1 MHRPISD
8 QSGGGKGGKGSK
20 GGFRQGRSFEAPIG
34 GFPKQVANTQ
44 ASNTQAANTGGSK
57 SEAGEG
63 APKQRKFK
71 ERKKGFTLLELL
83 IVIGIIVI
91 LASLVLAV
99 SSSVAR
105 ASEERATR
113 NTLQVLDLATEEFE
127 RTVDRRAT
135 YRSAIV
141 TGGIAADPISVP
153 GSSPAIPYKYDIDS
167 AAGAPP
173 AGSGV
178 PVWTSL
184 PQPYSSVTAGLP
196 AYSSLPF
203 RRTALLIAAMAE
215 TPSVAPILQKLPEAI
230 FRGIKQS
237 ATSPIPTAVRH
248 AVDAWDTPIIAVF
261 PGREATAAEVLA
273 NNPNIVDKDGTVKC
287 DSEWGSAASGGMQL
301 SCKDR
306 RILWVSAGNDSRFH
320 DVPVGTTY
328 KPSSDNLYSYE
339 P

>member
-34 GFPKQVANTQ
+34 GFPKQVANTEPKAEGAQ
-44 ASNTQAANTGGSK
+44 GS
-57 SEAGEG
+57 EG

-135 YRSAIV
+135 YQSGVV
-141 TGGIAADPISVP
+141 TGGIAADPTTGTP
-153 GSSPAIPYKYDIDS
+153 TPKYDIYSS
-167 AAGAPP
+167 AGSPP

-178 PVWTSL
+178 LVWTGL

-237 ATSPIPTAVRH
+237 ATIPIPTAVRN
-248 AVDAWDTPIIAVF
+248 AVDSWDTPIIAIF

-287 DSEWGSAASGGMQL
+287 DSEWAPAASGGMQL